1 MKRIVLAAAIFTA
14 VAILP
19 VAVEA
24 GDLTS
29 NRTKNREPIS
39 ECISTNKKL
48 DVLFVVDQSLSLKR
62 LKKNNKQVPGND
74 PKDERVTALKAV
86 LNVLRTKVNQ
96 SDEQQRVDIKVAHS
110 GFGKDFNLHQD
121 WITLDDDGFEEVSE
135 KIDKQADLDN
145 ENFTR
150 YHRAL
155 SGAVKTFEKLPED
168 SESCR
173 MMIWFSDGQHDD
185 NNAGKTFSNS
195 EKKQIED
202 EICGSDGLADQLR
215 SNGVFVVAAG
225 LSPNKG
231 ELDLMNLVS
240 EDKGLIKSLSLS
252 HCGTLPAYGKFEVA
266 ENSDSLVETLFNLV
280 NTNPGGN
287 DISPTDGQ
295 PCADGTPNCSEIT
308 FEVTDQVD
316 AFTMLID
323 RGAPTVEVGLTTGP
337 GQKHVLFGA
346 NGIKDANARAE
357 RISSNK
363 LFLDVQRRKSG
374 TINGSWTIRFT
385 GVGNESARALVKFL
399 GTSDVKLLSEK
410 GDGNQVEL
418 VSLDRYETT
427 GIRVVSSI
435 STSGVST
442 EEVDVLLQADSSMT
456 EMLELPLLAEV
467 QPNGDLVVPS
477 QFLNN
482 LLKQDS
488 LRKVTQAKITV
499 RIKGEIVGLV
509 DSSTQQ
515 NVLVEF
521 PDVTKKIFITNG
533 KQWPTYMGQDG
544 PLTEVIGTD
553 KQKIS
558 FRFRG
563 ADGRDSLV
571 KFDDLL
577 DENLGLVFIS
587 GQECEIPQNRETVCQ
602 LELKPAEESYGE
614 KTFIATATFA
624 SVDNKSETEIVE
636 IPVDVA
642 MRKATDPS
650 RGLKY
655 AIALLIVFVIVQ
667 AIQRFFFAWLLTR
680 YSPLSS
686 TARKV
691 RLDVVL
697 DANGHVAINNKGD
710 VSGMDES
717 FTFENTESTLS
728 FPAFGYNF
736 SCSPLRT
743 FLRSTTSPKGQV
755 THGARHVIGSSGLK
769 VSKNSELATGIVD
782 LTLRNQWVLG
792 IEPVE
797 ALTLING
804 TLSVPAEIVVFLEPY
819 EKKSREDQLTEF
831 ELTVMSGTLSQ
842 SVTSLLENLL
852 SKNSSNLA
860 AEIANVDIFGSN
872 SESLSADDPFGTV
885 DLFGAP
891 NSSADSAQ
899 PSKKKSKKLGRR
911 EKGSNEISPDFQDP
925 PSSQS
930 IFSDDPFS

>member
-1 MKRIVLAAAIFTA
+1 MKKIVLATAIFTA
-14 VAILP
+14 VAVLP

-62 LKKNNKQVPGND
+62 LRENNKQVPGND

-96 SDEQQRVDIKVAHS
+96 SDEQLRVDIKVAHS

-185 NNAGKTFSNS
+185 NNSGKTFSKS

-202 EICGSDGLADQLR
+202 QICGSDGLADQLR
-215 SNGVFVVAAG
+215 SSGVFVVAAG

-240 EDKGLIKSLSLS
+240 EDKGLVKSLSLS

-385 GVGNESARALVKFL
+385 GAGNESARALVKFL

-456 EMLELPLLAEV
+456 EMLEIPLLAEV
-467 QPNGDLVVPS
+467 QPNGDLVVPA

-499 RIKGEIVGLV
+499 RIKGEIVGLI

-571 KFDDLL
+571 KFDELL

-624 SVDNKSETEIVE
+624 SVDNPSETEIVE

-642 MRKATDPS
+642 MRKATDPC
-650 RGLKY
+650 RGIKY
-655 AIALLIVFVIVQ
+655 AVLLLIAFAAIQ
-667 AIQRFFFAWLLTR
+667 AIQRFFFAWLISRFARLNPVDR
-680 YSPLSS
+680 RARIDVLVSDDGGVLSGEGS
-686 TARKV
+686 
-691 RLDVVL
+691 RLIV
-697 DANGHVAINNKGD
+697 KPGD
-710 VSGMDES
+710 DS
-717 FTFENTESTLS
+717 FVFENSEQHSS
-728 FPAFGYNF
+728 FILFGYTF
-736 SCSPLRT
+736 SSSALRT
-743 FLRSTTSPKGQV
+743 FFRSTSTPS
-755 THGARHVIGSSGLK
+755 
-769 VSKNSELATGIVD
+769 GIVTQPGKFVFGSGGIVRNRKTNSTSGVVS
-782 LTLRNQWVLG
+782 LTLRKQWIIG
-792 IEPVE
+792 IDE
-797 ALTLING
+797 AAMLELANGKRRVPGELIVY
-804 TLSVPAEIVVFLEPY
+804 LDPY
-819 EKKSREDQLTEF
+819 EKDSRDNQLS
-831 ELTVMSGTLSQ
+831 ELT
-842 SVTSLLENLL
+842 
-852 SKNSSNLA
+852 
-860 AEIANVDIFGSN
+860 
-872 SESLSADDPFGTV
+872 SELSAGRWTEDFATV
-885 DLFGAP
+885 ISKVRQEESSDSEFAEQSLTT
-891 NSSADSAQ
+891 NSRK
-899 PSKKKSKKLGRR
+899 PR
-911 EKGSNEISPDFQDP
+911 
-925 PSSQS
+925 
-930 IFSDDPFS
+930 DPFSDSSSIQDQGSGNLVEETQVKRRWRRKSQNRVAEDSTTMNQSTPKDPPRFRDPFSN